1 MENKEQKS
9 KRQLKIE
16 RTGWDAKHDY
26 WHITTCILGH
36 LNTFPEHE
44 KTIFSSYDEL
54 YTAFAKTQ
62 GVEYTNYEAFRAW
75 LREGFL
81 SKSNKIVR
89 KSSNLKRFRMSD
101 KQMEILFND
110 RPSKLWKK
118 KMAKGRNQ
126 IVNGRPIEVPYLG
139 VRSNKP
145 SAKDKAWFLKKQAEK
160 KARNRL
166 LYAPSPESA
175 AAKKCLFEYLKKKSG
190 RTDGYTNIAILD
202 FCAEKGYSIP
212 EGMTTTDWLVQ
223 LYHSK
228 ADPDINEDGTCTEAA
243 IIAQWRVDFIAQTKE
258 NERLALLES
267 EIGKA
272 MLEHYEDLAEQ
283 HGGDWYDHYNKGYLQ
298 SLGRPQVEPLTHK
311 EKYNTYINSPE
322 WKKFRL
328 SIIIERGSVCEK
340 CSAEGSVDA
349 HHLTYDRLFNELPQD
364 IMLLCKPCHKKEHG
378 IA

>member
-62 GVEYTNYEAFRAW
+62 GVEYTNYESFRAW

-89 KSSNLKRFRMSD
+89 KSSNFKRFQMGD

-110 RPSKLWKK
+110 RPSKLWRK

-139 VRSNKP
+139 GKRKKP
-145 SAKDKAWFLKKQAEK
+145 SIKYSGKFFEHETEK
-160 KARNRL
+160 KEKAF
-166 LYAPSPESA
+166 SPH
-175 AAKKCLFEYLKKKSG
+175 YL
-190 RTDGYTNIAILD
+190 A
-202 FCAEKGYSIP
+202 
-212 EGMTTTDWLVQ
+212 
-223 LYHSK
+223 
-228 ADPDINEDGTCTEAA
+228 
-243 IIAQWRVDFIAQTKE
+243 
-258 NERLALLES
+258 
-267 EIGKA
+267 
-272 MLEHYEDLAEQ
+272 
-283 HGGDWYDHYNKGYLQ
+283 
-298 SLGRPQVEPLTHK
+298 
-311 EKYNTYINSPE
+311 YITSPE
-322 WKKFRL
+322 WRKKRAEAL
-328 SIIIERGSVCEK
+328 AHHGKK
-340 CSAEGSVDA
+340 CS
-349 HHLTYDRLFNELPQD
+349 
-364 IMLLCKPCHKKEHG
+364 K
-378 IA
+378 